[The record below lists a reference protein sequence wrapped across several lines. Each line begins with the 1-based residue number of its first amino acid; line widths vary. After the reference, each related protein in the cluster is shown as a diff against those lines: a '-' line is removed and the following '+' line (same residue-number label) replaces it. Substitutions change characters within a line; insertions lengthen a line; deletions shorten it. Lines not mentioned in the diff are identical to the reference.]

1 MIFFPRIYFKDRLHF
16 ADLVTRSRQTEPL
29 FKFILFICLLGILQ
43 MILGFA
49 FEKDLVVLSGNILV
63 ATCVIAIARLVK

>member
-1 MIFFPRIYFKDRLHF
+1 MSQR
-16 ADLVTRSRQTEPL
+16 TEPL

-43 MILGFA
+43 VILGFA
-49 FEKDLVVLSGNILV
+49 FDRDAIALAGNILV